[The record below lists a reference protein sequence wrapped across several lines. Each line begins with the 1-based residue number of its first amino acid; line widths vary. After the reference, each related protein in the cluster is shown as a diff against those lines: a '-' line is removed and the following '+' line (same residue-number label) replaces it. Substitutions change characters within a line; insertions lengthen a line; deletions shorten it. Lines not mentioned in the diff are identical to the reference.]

1 MPPGARRRS
10 PLAVPS
16 KRRRQ
21 RAGKRQGKPDWK
33 ALEGLSLILGFVKWC
48 AFAACVACLMSGSS
62 AWPWLVV
69 AVAAWIGASW
79 ARRRSDRALFGPKG
93 PSERYMPTYQEP
105 PRRPLGTMESILIGV
120 LLGGMFFGGDEDG
133 E

>member
-1 MPPGARRRS
+1 MS
-10 PLAVPS
+10 S
-16 KRRRQ
+16 KRGRK

-33 ALEGLSLILGFVKWC
+33 ALDGWTAFLTSIKWC
-48 AFAACVACLMSGSS
+48 AIVVGVVCLVSERS

-79 ARRRSDRALFGPKG
+79 TRRRSRRAYERVFGPS
-93 PSERYMPTYQEP
+93 PPPEPYVPEAP

>member
-1 MPPGARRRS
+1 M
-10 PLAVPS
+10 PS
-16 KRRRQ
+16 KRGRK
-21 RAGKRQGKPDWK
+21 RAGKRQGKPDWE

-62 AWPWLVV
+62 AWSWLVV
-69 AVAAWIGASW
+69 AIAAWAGASW
-79 ARRRSDRALFGPKG
+79 ARRRSKRAYERVFGPRPPPK
-93 PSERYMPTYQEP
+93 PYVPEVP